1 MTRPAAPSG
10 ARGTTSQQR
19 CHAPDNA
26 SALSNNQSRQLEAT
40 RHHCS
45 AAAHRPQHAGQ
56 QLPCS
61 ILSVGHEAKYH
72 CGKSE
77 AYGLAASPVRSEQ
90 WSYIAGAG
98 HASLQMRWAQMSCRL
113 WHCLVALP
121 EGSLFE

>member
-10 ARGTTSQQR
+10 ARGTTSQQL

-26 SALSNNQSRQLEAT
+26 SALFNNQSRQLEAI
-40 RHHCS
+40 RQHCS
-45 AAAHRPQHAGQ
+45 AAAHMLQHAGQ

-61 ILSVGHEAKYH
+61 ILSVGHEAKCH

-77 AYGLAASPVRSEQ
+77 VWACTPAVRSEQ
-90 WSYIAGAG
+90 WSYIAAAG
-98 HASLQMRWAQMSCRL
+98 HASLQLRWAQTSSHL

-121 EGSLFE
+121 EGSFFV